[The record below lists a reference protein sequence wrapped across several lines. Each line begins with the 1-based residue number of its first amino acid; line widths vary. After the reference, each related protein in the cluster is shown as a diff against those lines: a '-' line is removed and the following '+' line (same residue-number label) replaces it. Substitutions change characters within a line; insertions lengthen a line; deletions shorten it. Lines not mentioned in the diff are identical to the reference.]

1 MSDTVE
7 RMPLAELELTQEYQR
22 LTPKQKLF
30 VSNYVAGGIL
40 DGVYDSVASCNV
52 AYRCKSVEVARIMS
66 YSLMQNIRIV
76 AVLNRHFNTTPIE
89 AFLIQVDR
97 AILNKNLTTAQLG
110 ALKVKADLLG
120 YAARLPSVDRQG
132 VGIIPP
138 DVLEAEKKKRKR
150 TRKSYA
156 MVKSNAPVYE
166 PD

>member
-30 VSNYVAGGIL
+30 VSTYVASGIL
-40 DGVYDSVASCNV
+40 DGIYDSVAATNT
-52 AYRCKSVEVARIMS
+52 AYRCKSMEVARIMS

-89 AFLIQVDR
+89 AFLVQVDR
-97 AILNKNLTTAQLG
+97 AILNKNLSTSQLG
-110 ALKVKADLLG
+110 ALKIKADLLG

-132 VGIIPP
+132 VGIVPP

>member
-30 VSNYVAGGIL
+30 VSTYVASGIL
-40 DGVYDSVASCNV
+40 DGVYDSVAATNT
-52 AYRCKSVEVARIMS
+52 AYRCKSLECARIMS

-132 VGIIPP
+132 VGIVPP
-138 DVLEAEKKKRKR
+138 DVLEAEKKKR
-150 TRKSYA
+150 RKHRKPYA
-156 MVKSNAPVYE
+156 AMKTNAPVYE

>member
-30 VSNYVAGGIL
+30 VETYVAGGLL
-40 DGVYDSVASCNV
+40 DGTYDSVQATNV
-52 AYRCKSVEVARIMS
+52 AYRCKSMEVARIMS

-132 VGIIPP
+132 VGIVPP